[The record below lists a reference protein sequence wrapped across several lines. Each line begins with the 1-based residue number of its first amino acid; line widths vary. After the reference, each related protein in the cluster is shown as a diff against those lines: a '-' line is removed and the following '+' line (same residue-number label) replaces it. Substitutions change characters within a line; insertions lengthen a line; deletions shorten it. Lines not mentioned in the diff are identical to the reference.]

1 MPTYLYQAKT
11 QSGVPKEGTKYAE
24 NKKELARSLR
34 KEGLTLIS
42 AENQEQQ
49 EQGFSFSI
57 PFLGGVSLSDKLMF
71 TRNLKVMIGAGMPLP
86 RTLKV
91 IASQV
96 KSKRLKEAAE
106 NMAQR
111 IVKGDTFSKTLRD
124 TDIFSELYCSMVEIG
139 EETGNLGTVLENLA
153 FHMKRTHDVKSEVKG
168 ALIYPAVI
176 IVAMLGIG
184 ILMLVMVVPQLAETF
199 EELDLQLPA
208 TTRFVIA
215 LGTFL
220 SNNIL
225 LIALAFVALIAVFR
239 WALGTELGGKIFDA
253 LILKIPIVSPIIVK
267 TNSASMVRTLG
278 ILTRSGVPII
288 KSLRIIANSLSNFY
302 FSQAVREAAK
312 DVERGANLS
321 ESLSPH
327 QVYPSLVIQMLKVGE
342 ETGETSE
349 VLDKLADFYEQ
360 QVTRSTKNLASVV
373 EPILMLLIGGVVG
386 FFAVSMIQPMYSMIS
401 AL

>member
-1 MPTYLYQAKT
+1 MPTYSYKAKT
-11 QSGVPKEGTKYAE
+11 KSGQEKEGTKYAE
-24 NKKELARSLR
+24 NEMELARSLR

-42 AENQEQQ
+42 AVSQE
-49 EQGFSFSI
+49 EKGEGFSFNLSL
-57 PFLGGVSLSDKLMF
+57 FGVSLSDKLMF

-86 RTLKV
+86 RTLRV
-91 IASQV
+91 IADQV
-96 KSKRLKEAAE
+96 QSKKLKEAIE
-106 NMAQR
+106 QMAQKV
-111 IVKGDTFSKTLRD
+111 VKGDNFSETLKA
-124 TDIFSELYCSMVEIG
+124 TDIFSDLYCSMIEIG
-139 EETGNLGTVLENLA
+139 EETGNLETVLGDLA
-153 FHMKRTHDVKSEVKG
+153 FHMKRTHDLKSEVKG

-176 IVAMLGIG
+176 IAAMLGIG
-184 ILMLVMVVPQLAETF
+184 VLMLVMVVPQLAKTF
-199 EELDLQLPA
+199 EELNLQLPA
-208 TTRFVIA
+208 TTKFVIF

-220 SNNIL
+220 SNNFL
-225 LIALAFVALIAVFR
+225 WLTLVLIAFLIVAR
-239 WALGTELGGKIFDA
+239 WSLNTEAGEKIFDRVV
-253 LILKIPIVSPIIVK
+253 LELPIVSPIIEK
-267 TNSASMVRTLG
+267 TNSASMVRTLA
-278 ILTRSGVPII
+278 ILTSSGVPIVR
-288 KSLRIIANSLSNFY
+288 SLNIIADSLSNFY
-302 FSQAVREAAK
+302 FSQAVREAAE

-321 ESLSPH
+321 ESLAPH